1 MLLLRNLK
9 GRNWNGIGRLVL
21 FFIFYFGHLGLEQ
34 LGMDLVLNFSLISSF
49 MFIQFEDE
57 FRRYLPIYIDML
69 KEADAMDNIL
79 EVLLF

>member
-1 MLLLRNLK
+1 VLLLRNLK
-9 GRNWNGIGRLVL
+9 GRKWNGIGRLVL
-21 FFIFYFGHLGLEQ
+21 FFIFYFGHLSLEQ

-57 FRRYLPIYIDML
+57 LRRYLPIYIDML
-69 KEADAMDNIL
+69 KEVDAMDNIL